1 LTRGNRLAEQ
11 DTGRS
16 GAVTHRIGRIW
27 IRRTGSAYDVMFA
40 PAGNGEFR
48 LATAA
53 GLRAFLWEATI
64 PADRIDEALEALRTD
79 TEHEIR
85 NVRLTL
91 ERMSKLGL

>member
-1 LTRGNRLAEQ
+1 M
-11 DTGRS
+11 
-16 GAVTHRIGRIW
+16 THRIGRIW

-40 PAGNGEFR
+40 PTGNGEFR

-64 PADRIDEALEALRTD
+64 PAERIDEALDALRTD
-79 TEHEIR
+79 TEHEIP

-91 ERMSKLGL
+91 ERMSQLGL